1 MTDVTSL
8 FCIVT
13 WMSVVMLTHFR
24 KTCIIWSA
32 CFDFNFSNRTLGH
45 HKNLGLNFEALNW
58 TLAQI
63 MIVDPHF
70 SPSVDI

>member
-8 FCIVT
+8 FCILT
-13 WMSVVMLTHFR
+13 WLSVVMLTHFR

-32 CFDFNFSNRTLGH
+32 CFAFYLNWTLGH

-58 TLAQI
+58 TLTQI
-63 MIVDPHF
+63 MIVDQHF
-70 SPSVDI
+70 SPSVDN